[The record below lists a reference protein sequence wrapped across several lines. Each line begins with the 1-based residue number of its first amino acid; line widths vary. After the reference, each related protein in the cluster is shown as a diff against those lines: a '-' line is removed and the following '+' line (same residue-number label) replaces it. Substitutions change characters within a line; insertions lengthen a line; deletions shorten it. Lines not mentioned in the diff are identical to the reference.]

1 MRCALYQTL
10 QNSEALVREQVG
22 RMSTPEL
29 VISIRDQ
36 SVSKETSADLY
47 SHHPSGK
54 TEGSQGHSDSWT
66 QQATIAQLFRK
77 MYFVL
82 KIKT

>member
-1 MRCALYQTL
+1 MP
-10 QNSEALVREQVG
+10 
-22 RMSTPEL
+22 TPEL
-29 VISIRDQ
+29 VVSIRGQ
-36 SVSKETSADLY
+36 SVSKETNADLY

-54 TEGSQGHSDSWT
+54 TERSQGHSDSW
-66 QQATIAQLFRK
+66 ASGNNGSVFRK